1 MKKLRTFH
9 LMLAASASLF
19 VGGCQ
24 RPLHADS
31 AVLNGAVPRCRVLL
45 SEARLEY
52 REVAKKEC
60 EAATTPEQRKRS
72 GGCAIM
78 DYMRFCSDAVIAG
91 HGLAEPPVERIEK

>member
-1 MKKLRTFH
+1 MKKLHTFN
-9 LMLAASASLF
+9 LILAMGASLL

-31 AVLNGAVPRCRVLL
+31 AVLNGAVPRCRVIL
-45 SEARLEY
+45 SEARAEY

-60 EAATTPEQRKRS
+60 EAVTTPEQRKRS
-72 GGCAIM
+72 AGCAIM

-91 HGLAEPPVERIEK
+91 RGLAEPPVERIEK

>member
-1 MKKLRTFH
+1 MKNAYEVMTLV
-9 LMLAASASLF
+9 LCLAAT
-19 VGGCQ
+19 GCQ
-24 RPLHADS
+24 APLHADS
-31 AVLNGAVPRCRVLL
+31 MVLNGAVPRCRVLL
-45 SEARLEY
+45 SEARAEY

-60 EAATTPEQRKRS
+60 EAAQTPEQRKRS

>member
-1 MKKLRTFH
+1 MNKIQYAV
-9 LMLAASASLF
+9 LAMCLAVTA
-19 VGGCQ
+19 CQ

-52 REVAKKEC
+52 REVAKQEC
-60 EAATTPEQRKRS
+60 EAAQTPEARKRS
-72 GGCAIM
+72 GGCAVL

>member
-1 MKKLRTFH
+1 MKMKEIL
-9 LMLAASASLF
+9 LLAVASLT
-19 VGGCQ
+19 VSACQ

-45 SEARLEY
+45 SEARLQY
-52 REVAKKEC
+52 REQAKLEC
-60 EAATTPEQRKRS
+60 DAAQTPEARKNS

-91 HGLAEPPVERIEK
+91 HGLAEPPVERIEE

>member
-1 MKKLRTFH
+1 MKLLH
-9 LMLAASASLF
+9 VLVLAACVAGS
-19 VGGCQ
+19 GCQ

-45 SEARLEY
+45 SESRLEY
-52 REVAKKEC
+52 REQARKEC
-60 EAATTPEQRKRS
+60 DATQTPEERKRS

-91 HGLAEPPVERIEK
+91 HGLADPPVERIEK

>member
-1 MKKLRTFH
+1 MNKIHMWAVLAMT
-9 LMLAASASLF
+9 LAAGA
-19 VGGCQ
+19 CQ

-45 SEARLEY
+45 SEARIEY

-60 EAATTPEQRKRS
+60 EAAATPEERKRS

>member
-1 MKKLRTFH
+1 MNKFMLI
-9 LMLAASASLF
+9 LMAALCTTA
-19 VGGCQ
+19 CQ

-52 REVAKKEC
+52 REVAKQEC
-60 EAATTPEQRKRS
+60 EAAQTPEDRKRS
-72 GGCAIM
+72 GGCAIL

>member
-1 MKKLRTFH
+1 MKKLTMF
-9 LMLAASASLF
+9 LLVAACLGTA
-19 VGGCQ
+19 GCQ

-52 REVAKKEC
+52 REQARKEC
-60 EAATTPEQRKRS
+60 DAVQTPEQRKRS

-78 DYMRFCSDAVIAG
+78 NYMRFCSDAVIAG
-91 HGLAEPPVERIEK
+91 RGLAEPPVERIEK